1 MDLKIASLILAGSFT
16 LILGYYLP
24 VPIDQHNDE
33 AFKSITI
40 LDNPQLLQALKEVQ
54 SQGILMG
61 IHGYQHENFSAITPQ
76 QARNAVRNARQV
88 FIRAGL
94 NPTAFLDPYLSMD
107 RASISVM
114 EAINS
119 TGIEMDLSHQRTG
132 FSMLSDYGMN
142 WRDMK
147 SFSDPRFKDE
157 QRRIMEQQ
165 PTAILLHIQD
175 WNPYLKSLI
184 YSYLEQTNRSGIY
197 IRIDDIEV
205 NTPPEKIYDLA
216 ALRKYPSVDRIIL
229 GVISVGYLKSEDQ
242 VLFVLDINDIFK
254 IYWWYYILLAFFPTA
269 FFISWRLLSFKEG
282 RSVNGATPD
291 VPTAEEETSVSI
303 VIPAYNEEANL
314 ARCLDSISKQDFRGK
329 LEVIV
334 VNDGSTDKTGI
345 IASRYP
351 VSLLEMERNVGKA
364 QALNQGLMRSRYE
377 LIVFSDSDSEMAD
390 NAVSTLARSLR
401 NRPDAHAVAGKV
413 LVRDALGREIL
424 LQCFQR
430 MEYQFEQDVNRFLQS
445 LSGGVLVCPGPLFA
459 VRREVIDILQFSD
472 RTVVEDA
479 DFTIRARMRSMKVIQ
494 EPRAMVYTRAPQSL
508 GGWFAQRK
516 RWWYGNLQLW
526 DLYNGWARGNPW
538 MILNYFGFVNSL
550 ISLLLLLLLPLLLM
564 RIDNLQVVLLSSIA
578 YLVAPL
584 LLSCLMMAP
593 FFKTEIRLVPMLLPY
608 CLIYLMMKTLVVS
621 YLYLCYLTRIGV
633 DIRFGPRTLRVR

>member
-1 MDLKIASLILAGSFT
+1 MDLKMVSLILAGSLT
-16 LILGYYLP
+16 LILGFYLP
-24 VPIDQHNDE
+24 VPIDQHNDD

-40 LDNPQLLQALKEVQ
+40 LDNPQLLQALRDVQ

-61 IHGYQHENFSAITPQ
+61 IHGYRHENLSAITPQ
-76 QARNAVRNARQV
+76 QARNVVRDASQV
-88 FIRAGL
+88 FMRAGL
-94 NPTAFLDPYLSMD
+94 NPTAFLDPYLSLD

-132 FSMLSDYGMN
+132 SSMLMDYGMD

-147 SFSDPRFKDE
+147 SSSDPRFKDE
-157 QRRIMEQQ
+157 QQRILEQQ
-165 PTAILLHIQD
+165 PTAILLHVQD

-184 YSYLEQTNRSGIY
+184 CSYLEQTNQSGIY

-205 NTPPEKIYDLA
+205 NTPAGKIYDLA
-216 ALRKYPSVDRIIL
+216 ALKKYPSVDRVIL

-242 VLFVLDINDIFK
+242 VLFGLDINDIFK
-254 IYWWYYILLAFFPTA
+254 IYWWYYMLLAFFPTA
-269 FFISWRLLSFKEG
+269 FFVSWRLLSFKE
-282 RSVNGATPD
+282 VDGATLD
-291 VPTAEEETSVSI
+291 VPMAEEKTSVSI

-329 LEVIV
+329 MEVIV

-364 QALNQGLMRSRYE
+364 QALNQGLIRSKNE

-390 NAVSTLARSLR
+390 NAISILARSLR
-401 NRPDAHAVAGKV
+401 NRPDAHAVAGRV
-413 LVRDALGREIL
+413 LVRDALGRENL

-459 VRREVIDILQFSD
+459 IRREVIDVLQFSD

-479 DFTIRARMRSMKVIQ
+479 DFTIRAQMRSMKVIQ

-508 GGWFAQRK
+508 GDWFAQRK

-526 DLYNGWARGNPW
+526 ELYNGWAKGNPW

-564 RIDNLQVVLLSSIA
+564 RIDNLQVVLLSSLA
-578 YLVAPL
+578 YIGAPL

-593 FFKTEIRLVPMLLPY
+593 FFRTETRLVPMLLPY

-621 YLYLCYLTRIGV
+621 YLYICYLTRIGV
-633 DIRFGPRTLRVR
+633 DIRFGLRTLRVR